1 MNQITQTSNDLVTA
15 QCDAEQVEFITFDP
29 KLYPEFKEDVKDA
42 GYNLREIKS
51 NISDSNVRILW
62 PDEQEDIEFL
72 ENWVQKRVDK
82 LDNGKYVTLAYD
94 SEGVCLQFGDIYD
107 ENFDYYNWDP
117 NDYNVPQIKTNESII
132 ITLYKHKGDY
142 SKDPILVNKM
152 KPLLEHQR
160 IIFMTFDFTFDFD
173 TLYKYDVNITTDKVI
188 DIQLSKLPQNY
199 RLNKPKDLICAT
211 GWHSLYNFICLANE
225 DNVNAKL
232 VSNAKIYITND
243 KKNFPRDENHFLCKQ
258 FEYPEICQFT
268 KEYLQYSAGDI
279 FYTAIAGTDILTLGN
294 FSVVKERS
302 QSKLKSYHE
311 YREEYGCVK
320 CVRNAYYAGNS
331 LDSTIQKGF
340 SNESK
345 TSKIVNLYKNLN
357 SFVELLNKPPELLQ
371 TAIPSFN
378 DDYASIIYEEYD
390 DIVDIMKDTEGV
402 HLRNIKENAR
412 LAFVHGIKKTPAFTL
427 QYNEEEEETYE
438 EIKIKISKEDEEKEK
453 EVLDQITGGGKK
465 LFKKMTA
472 QLG

>member
-1 MNQITQTSNDLVTA
+1 MIQK
-15 QCDAEQVEFITFDP
+15 EF
-29 KLYPEFKEDVKDA
+29 VC
-42 GYNLREIKS
+42 NSEIFTM
-51 NISDSNVRILW
+51 R
-62 PDEQEDIEFL
+62 
-72 ENWVQKRVDK
+72 
-82 LDNGKYVTLAYD
+82 TLTNY
-94 SEGVCLQFGDIYD
+94 
-107 ENFDYYNWDP
+107 

-142 SKDPILVNKM
+142 SKDPILVNKL

-173 TLYKYDVNITTDKVI
+173 TLYKYDINITTDKVI

-211 GWHSLYNFICLANE
+211 GWHSPYNFICLANE

-311 YREEYGCVK
+311 YREEYGCSK

-331 LDSTIQKGF
+331 LNSTIQKGF
-340 SNESK
+340 SKESK
-345 TSKIVNLYKNLN
+345 TSKIINLYKNLK
-357 SFVELLNKPPELLQ
+357 SFVELLNKPPELLK

-390 DIVDIMKDTEGV
+390 DIVDIMKDTEWV

-412 LAFVHGIKKTPAFTL
+412 LAFVHGIKKIQHSL
-427 QYNEEEEETYE
+427 YN
-438 EIKIKISKEDEEKEK
+438 IMKK
-453 EVLDQITGGGKK
+453 KK
-465 LFKKMTA
+465 LMKKSKLKIPKRTKKRKKRHWIR
-472 QLG
+472 LP